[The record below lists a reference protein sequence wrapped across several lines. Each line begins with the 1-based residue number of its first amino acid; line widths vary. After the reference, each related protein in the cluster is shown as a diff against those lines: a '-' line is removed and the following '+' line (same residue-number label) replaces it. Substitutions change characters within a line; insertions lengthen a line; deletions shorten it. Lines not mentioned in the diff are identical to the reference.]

1 MPGLV
6 LYLSRWFRQSE
17 LTFRI
22 SLFIV
27 SGSLAGAFGG
37 LLASAILSISKMGSL
52 HTWRL
57 IFVIEGKKS
66 FFKTLKAIVNLILG
80 MATCVL
86 GIACFFILPNGPSTA
101 RWLSSEEKG
110 YAMKRVRS
118 ERTSSE
124 DELVDKFNWT
134 KLARGI
140 FNPVVFTTSVIFLL
154 NSVTVQGA
162 SFFLPTLVATI
173 FPDQGVRTKQLLTVP
188 PYILGAIS
196 CVGASYASWRMNK
209 RGVFL
214 IGLAFFSVIGY
225 SLFLASHDPKVR
237 YGAIFL
243 PFFGIYTYGALTNSH
258 VSANVV
264 TETAKSSAIGFNV
277 MFGSIGG
284 LASTWAFVSSDAP
297 YYNIGTG
304 LNLAAQ
310 ASIIFVASGLYWWIV
325 RDNKRR
331 QRVDST
337 AVLAGLE
344 TSEIRNL
351 DWKHPDF
358 RWNN

>member
-1 MPGLV
+1 M
-6 LYLSRWFRQSE
+6 
-17 LTFRI
+17 
-22 SLFIV
+22 
-27 SGSLAGAFGG
+27 
-37 LLASAILSISKMGSL
+37 
-52 HTWRL
+52 
-57 IFVIEGKKS
+57 
-66 FFKTLKAIVNLILG
+66 
-80 MATCVL
+80 
-86 GIACFFILPNGPSTA
+86 
-101 RWLSSEEKG
+101 
-110 YAMKRVRS
+110 
-118 ERTSSE
+118 
-124 DELVDKFNWT
+124 
-134 KLARGI
+134 
-140 FNPVVFTTSVIFLL
+140 
-154 NSVTVQGA
+154 
-162 SFFLPTLVATI
+162 
-173 FPDQGVRTKQLLTVP
+173 
-188 PYILGAIS
+188 
-196 CVGASYASWRMNK
+196 
-209 RGVFL
+209 
-214 IGLAFFSVIGY
+214 
-225 SLFLASHDPKVR
+225 
-237 YGAIFL
+237 
-243 PFFGIYTYGALTNSH
+243 
-258 VSANVV
+258 